1 VFTSTLPEL
10 MIVQSRISPES
21 WADRISKARSGA
33 KVLRAIAR
41 RVDAGEPLDR
51 AIRVLVPAKRRSW
64 VIHHWPSFRKNGWE
78 GLIDLR
84 VPREPKLAKDCG
96 PLIEAARAANRKLT
110 PEGALQVLRDQ
121 HVRVLPS
128 VSTIKVHFRR
138 SDERARYRQ
147 KKEEASLEV
156 VELPLA
162 GAELLA
168 AAEVET
174 GGMAA
179 LTDEV
184 QVLQQKAQAASKGR
198 EPVPDRGRRDEQGH
212 FTAGYNRA
220 RRRKRGEAIAAY
232 LRSAKAK
239 AEGKVPS
246 WPRFVDE
253 GRETL
258 EGKVRMLTCS
268 WMVSDTAGWNAL
280 RAPRVAGLASVCGF
294 AYLPS
299 TLSKFTSALAQSDA
313 GPALLQTVGV
323 HWHPIAQARWG
334 ERGAMAALYFD
345 NHVKEVWTSLF
356 TQSGKVSHLNRVMP
370 CITNTFV
377 HTGAGTP
384 LVVSVQSGTAPLAPR
399 LGELVQ
405 QANELLG
412 SEVKRAVVID
422 AEGSTFDIL
431 ESFTRAKQ
439 IIVTPLKPSRVSDLA
454 FTYGRGSYYRPYREH
469 DQLRVGQVT
478 LTQKSSGRSQV
489 VSALRVKRE
498 HRASDTVLLTNG
510 VELGMEGPD
519 LADLYYERWPLQ
531 ENAFKEGAAV
541 HLVEHRG
548 NCAEMV
554 ANVAV
559 VTEMEQL
566 EKRIRHDQ
574 QRLRELSGE
583 REKLAA
589 DANEAQHNLVRAQ
602 AKLAVRRRREAL
614 IAAGRVQG
622 KQLGGAAIEQ
632 QTALRQAE
640 AATRAQK
647 RAAKAQEHQAV
658 QRTRLEARIKE
669 AHHRCQH
676 LQPQR
681 QIRQVDV
688 ALDSV
693 LTAFKLTAA
702 MLISFVLREYF
713 ASRPMSPETFVARV
727 MTVSGRKELRPGEEQ
742 VVFYENPRDPE
753 INIAMAAACDELNRR
768 KLKRTGRR
776 LRFRVDMAQ
785 IPTSI
790 PVG

>member
-1 VFTSTLPEL
+1 

-21 WADRISKARSGA
+21 WAARVAKARSGA
-33 KVLRAIAR
+33 DVLRAIAQ
-41 RVDAGEPLDR
+41 RVEAGEPLDR
-51 AIRVLVPAKRRSW
+51 AIRAIVPDKRRSW
-64 VIHHWPSFRKNGWE
+64 VIHHWPSFRENGWE
-78 GLIDLR
+78 GLIDRR

-110 PEGALQVLRDQ
+110 PEDALQVLRDQ

-147 KKEEASLEV
+147 RKEEASLEV

-168 AAEVET
+168 VAELET

-184 QVLQQKAQAASKGR
+184 LVLQKKALAASRGR
-198 EPVPDRGRRDEQGH
+198 EPVPDRDRRDEQGH
-212 FTAGYNRA
+212 FTASYNRA
-220 RRRKRGEAIAAY
+220 RKRKRGEAIAAY
-232 LRSAKAK
+232 LRSAKEK

-258 EGKVRMLTCS
+258 DSKVRMLTCS
-268 WMVSDTAGWNAL
+268 WTVSATAGWNAL

-313 GPALLQTVGV
+313 GPLLLQTVGV
-323 HWHPIAQARWG
+323 HWHTVAQERWG
-334 ERGAMAALYFD
+334 ERGAMAALYVD

-356 TQSGKVSHLNRVMP
+356 TQSGKVSHLNLVMP

-384 LVVSVQSGTAPLAPR
+384 LVLSVQSGSAPLAPR
-399 LGELVQ
+399 LGDLVQ
-405 QANELLG
+405 QANEMLG

-439 IIVTPLKPSRVSDLA
+439 VIVTPLKPSRINELA

-469 DQLRVGQVT
+469 DQLRVGEVT
-478 LTQKSSGRSQV
+478 LTQKSSGRSLV
-489 VSALRVKRE
+489 VGALRVKRE
-498 HRASDTVLLTNG
+498 HRANDTVLLTNG
-510 VELGMEGPD
+510 VALGMDGPD

-541 HLVEHRG
+541 QLAEHRG

-566 EKRIRHDQ
+566 EKRLSHDQ
-574 QRLRELSGE
+574 QRLRELSRE
-583 REKLAA
+583 RVKLAVA
-589 DANEAQHNLVRAQ
+589 GQEAQHDLVRAQ
-602 AKLAVRRRREAL
+602 AKLAVRRSRLEAL

-622 KQLGGAAIEQ
+622 TQLGRAAIEQ
-632 QTALRQAE
+632 QTALRHVE
-640 AATRAQK
+640 AVTRAQQ
-647 RAAKAQEHQAV
+647 RAAKAQQHHEA
-658 QRTRLEARIKE
+658 QRTRLEARVKE
-669 AHHRCQH
+669 AQRRSQH
-676 LQPQR
+676 LQPQG
-681 QIRQVDV
+681 QIRRVDV

-713 ASRPMSPETFVARV
+713 PARPMSPETFVSRV
-727 MTVSGRKELRPGEEQ
+727 MTVLGRKELRPGEEQ

-753 INIAMAAACDELNRR
+753 INTAMAAACAELNHR
-768 KLKRTGRR
+768 KLERNGRR
-776 LRFRVDMAQ
+776 LLFRVEEVRAGQ

-790 PVG
+790 PFG